1 MSGVAHNW
9 REALAVYLHPRVVV
23 MLFLGFSSGLP
34 LPLVFFTFT
43 TWLADAGLTP
53 STIGFLSAVGL
64 AYAFKFVWAPIV
76 DRLRLP
82 LLVRVFGQRRGW
94 MLFAQF
100 MVIVGLLIMSMSEP
114 QSQLLQLAVAAVLV
128 AFFSATQDIAIDAY
142 RIEAVDPDRQGA
154 MAATYIYG
162 YRIAM
167 IAAVAGAL
175 YIASFFSWQTAY
187 AVMALCMLVGVV
199 TTLLIREPER
209 RISPLTRELEAKMNA
224 ALKADPNAASLW
236 RRLEAWFAGAVIG
249 PFVDFFARNGKRAL
263 FLLALV
269 SVYLMSDYLLG
280 VMAGPFYIHIGY
292 SKLEIANIAK
302 VFGVVMTLV
311 GAGLGGVLVVRY
323 GIMPVLLLG
332 AALLAF
338 TNLSFAWLA
347 YANSPDNWRLVVVIM
362 ADNMSGGLANVVFI
376 AFMSSLTSTAYTATQ
391 YALFSSLMKIP
402 GKIAGVF
409 SGEMVEAFSY
419 MEFFIFAA
427 ASGLPAVLLVLYLTK
442 TGFSPEEEQRAR
454 AGT

>member
-1 MSGVAHNW
+1 MTSVAKNW
-9 REALAVYLHPRVVV
+9 REALAVYLHPRVLV

-64 AYAFKFVWAPIV
+64 AYAFKFAWAPVV

-82 LLVRVFGQRRGW
+82 LFVHVFGQRRGW

-100 MVIVGLLIMSMSEP
+100 MVIAGLVLMALSDP
-114 QSQLLQLAVAAVLV
+114 QKQLMQLAIAAVLV
-128 AFFSATQDIAIDAY
+128 AFFSATQDIAVDAY
-142 RIEAVDPDRQGA
+142 RIEAVDADRQGA

-162 YRIAM
+162 YRMAM
-167 IAAVAGAL
+167 IVAVAGAL
-175 YIASFFSWQTAY
+175 YVATFFSWNVAY
-187 AVMALCMLVGVV
+187 LAMAACMGVGVA
-199 TTLLIREPER
+199 TTLLIREPR
-209 RISPLTRELEAKMNA
+209 RHVSPLTRELEEKMTA
-224 ALKADPNAASLW
+224 ALKADANARSLW
-236 RRLEAWFAGAVIG
+236 RRLEAWFIGAVIG
-249 PFVDFFARNGKRAL
+249 PFADFFVRNGKRAV

-347 YANSPDNWRLVVVIM
+347 ASGSPDNWRLVMVIM
-362 ADNMSGGLANVVFI
+362 SDNMSGGLANVVFI

-402 GKIAGVF
+402 GKLTGVF
-409 SGEMVEAFSY
+409 SGTLVEAYGY
-419 MEFFIFAA
+419 MEFFIVAA
-427 ASGLPAVLLVLYLTK
+427 ASGLPAILLVVYLMK
-442 TGFSPEEEQRAR
+442 TGFSPEAEQRAR
-454 AGT
+454 ESA

>member
-1 MSGVAHNW
+1 
-9 REALAVYLHPRVVV
+9 

-43 TWLADAGLTP
+43 TWLADEGVAP
-53 STIGFLSAVGL
+53 STIGFLTGVGL
-64 AYAFKFVWAPIV
+64 AYAFKFVWAPVV

-82 LLVRVFGQRRGW
+82 GLVARYGQRRGW

-100 MVIVGLLIMSMSEP
+100 AVIAGLVLMAASDPAE
-114 QSQLLQLAVAAVLV
+114 QLFRLAIAAVLV

-142 RIEAVDPDRQGA
+142 RIEAVDADRQGA
-154 MAATYIYG
+154 MAASYIYG

-167 IAAVAGAL
+167 IVSVAGAL
-175 YIASFFSWQTAY
+175 YIAAFLTWQLAY
-187 AVMALCMLVGVV
+187 LAMAACMLVGVV
-199 TTLLIREPER
+199 TTFFIAEPAR
-209 RISPLTRELEAKMNA
+209 HISPLTLELEARMKA
-224 ALKADPNAASLW
+224 ALKADENAASLW
-236 RRLEAWFAGAVIG
+236 RRLEAWFAGAVAG
-249 PFVDFFARNGKRAL
+249 PFAEFFVRNGRRA
-263 FLLALV
+263 FVLLALV
-269 SVYLMSDYLLG
+269 AVYLMSDYLLG

-302 VFGVVMTLV
+302 LFGIAMTLF

-347 YANSPDNWRLVVVIM
+347 ASGSPDNWRLVVVIM
-362 ADNMSGGLANVVFI
+362 ADNLSGGLANVVFI
-376 AFMSSLTSTAYTATQ
+376 AFMSSLTSASYTATQ

-402 GKIAGVF
+402 GKVAGLF
-409 SGEMVEAFSY
+409 SGTLVEAYSY
-419 MEFFIFAA
+419 TEFFIVAA
-427 ASGLPAVLLVLYLTK
+427 ASGIPAVLLVVYLMR
-442 TGFSPEEEQRAR
+442 TGFSPEREQRAR
-454 AGT
+454 ESA

>member
-1 MSGVAHNW
+1 MAAVAKNW
-9 REALAVYLHPRVVV
+9 REATAVYLHPRVLV

-43 TWLADAGLTP
+43 TWLADAGITP

-76 DRLRLP
+76 DRLVLP
-82 LLVRVFGQRRGW
+82 GFVTHLGQRRGW
-94 MLFAQF
+94 MLFAQV
-100 MVIVGLLIMSMSEP
+100 MIVAGLLLMAASDPDE
-114 QSQLLQLAVAAVLV
+114 QLMQLAIGAVLV

-162 YRIAM
+162 YRLAM
-167 IAAVAGAL
+167 IVAVAGAL
-175 YIASFFSWQTAY
+175 YVANFFSWQVAYLVMSTCMAVGIVTA
-187 AVMALCMLVGVV
+187 LV
-199 TTLLIREPER
+199 IREPDR
-209 RISPLTRELEAKMNA
+209 AISPLTRELEEKMNA
-224 ALKADPNAASLW
+224 ALKADPNAASPW
-236 RRLEAWFAGAVIG
+236 RRLEAWFAGAVVG
-249 PFVDFFARNGKRAL
+249 PFAEFFARNGKRAI
-263 FLLALV
+263 FLLALIA
-269 SVYLMSDYLLG
+269 VYLMSDYLLG

-302 VFGVVMTLV
+302 VFGVAMTLV
-311 GAGLGGVLVVRY
+311 GAGLGGMLVVRY

-347 YANSPDNWRLVVVIM
+347 HAGTPDNWRLVVVIM
-362 ADNMSGGLANVVFI
+362 ADNLSGGLANVVFI

-409 SGEMVEAFSY
+409 SGEMVEGFGY
-419 MEFFIFAA
+419 MEFFITAA
-427 ASGLPAVLLVLYLTK
+427 ASGIPAVLLVLYLMK
-442 TGFSPEEEQRAR
+442 TGFSPENEQRAR
-454 AGT
+454 EAA

>member
-1 MSGVAHNW
+1 MNGVAQNW
-9 REALAVYLHPRVVV
+9 RQALGVYLHPRVLG

-34 LPLVFFTFT
+34 LPLVFFTFL
-43 TWLADAGLTP
+43 TWLADEGVSPA
-53 STIGFLSAVGL
+53 TIGFLSGVGL
-64 AYAFKFVWAPIV
+64 AYAFKFVWAPVV

-82 LLVRVFGQRRGW
+82 LLTRWFGQRRSW
-94 MLFAQF
+94 MLFAQA
-100 MVIVGLLIMSMSEP
+100 MVAAGLVLMALSDP
-114 QSQLLQLAVAAVLV
+114 QEQLLQLALAAVLV

-162 YRIAM
+162 YRLAM
-167 IAAVAGAL
+167 IVSVAGAL
-175 YIASFFSWQTAY
+175 YVAQFMSWQAAY
-187 AVMALCMLVGVV
+187 LMMAACMSVGVV
-199 TTLLIREPER
+199 TALMIAEPQR
-209 RISPLTRELEAKMNA
+209 KISQLTREIEEKMNA

-236 RRLEAWFAGAVIG
+236 RRLEAWFAGAVVG
-249 PFVDFFARNGKRAL
+249 PFAEFFVRNGKRA
-263 FLLALV
+263 FVLLALV

-280 VMAGPFYIHIGY
+280 VMSGPFYIHIGY
-292 SKLEIANIAK
+292 SKVEIANIAK
-302 VFGVVMTLV
+302 VFGLAMTV
-311 GAGLGGVLVVRY
+311 IGAGLGGVLVVRY

-347 YANSPDNWRLVVVIM
+347 MHGSPDNWRLAVVIM

-402 GKIAGVF
+402 GKITGIF
-409 SGEMVEAFSY
+409 SGTLVEAFSY
-419 MEFFIFAA
+419 TEFFVVAA
-427 ASGLPAVLLVLYLTK
+427 ASGIPAVLLVLYLMK
-442 TGFSPEEEQRAR
+442 TGFSPEAEQRAR
-454 AGT
+454 AAA